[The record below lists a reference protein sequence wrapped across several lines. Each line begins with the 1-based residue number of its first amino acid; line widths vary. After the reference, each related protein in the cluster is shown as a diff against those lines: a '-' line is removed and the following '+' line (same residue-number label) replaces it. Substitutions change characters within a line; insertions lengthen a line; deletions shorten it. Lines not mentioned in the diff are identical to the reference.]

1 MGVKVEEKDKR
12 VVPGPGEYGVGGIIG
27 GPKFGF
33 GTESRSKDKKDN
45 SPGPGH
51 YKVPVKV
58 ADVPRYSLPNHPEE
72 HRFV

>member
-1 MGVKVEEKDKR
+1 MGMKYNEKDKK
-12 VVPGPGEYGVGGIIG
+12 VVPGPGEYALRGAIG
-27 GPKFGF
+27 GPRYGF
-33 GTESRSKDKKDN
+33 GTDSRSKKDKDT